1 MNDACGLRVCAKI
14 CHILDVLGLFLA
26 LRHTAK
32 LQARITYNM
41 FGSGSKFKATRG
53 DIDSDQELLCC
64 YGQNIVNTMV

>member
-1 MNDACGLRVCAKI
+1 MFALGIDRKKARYAMNDACGLPRCAKI

-41 FGSGSKFKATRG
+41 FGSGSKFKGTR
-53 DIDSDQELLCC
+53 
-64 YGQNIVNTMV
+64 